1 MANKDANSGSITID
15 KPSMAFAVAS
25 LQLSS
30 RQIDAERA
38 TLVELKKQLITDPEC
53 LSGDRAEN
61 YKEFLEAVDAFCS
74 KVADAAVLLRNEASK
89 RNERFNL
96 EVDFKKIDAK
106 AQDSLSKAKSARAK
120 TLKGQ

>member
-1 MANKDANSGSITID
+1 MLEPYEWKRSRTVLRREG
-15 KPSMAFAVAS
+15 AS
-25 LQLSS
+25 N
-30 RQIDAERA
+30 RPD
-38 TLVELKKQLITDPEC
+38 LVD
-53 LSGDRAEN
+53 SGDRAEN

-120 TLKGQ
+120 KLKGQ

>member
-1 MANKDANSGSITID
+1 MGNKSANSIVID

-30 RQIDAERA
+30 RQIDSERA
-38 TLVELKKQLITDPEC
+38 NLAELKKQLVTDPEC

-61 YKEFLEAVDAFCS
+61 YKEFLEEIDAFCG
-74 KVADAAVLLRNEASK
+74 KIADAAILLRNEASK
-89 RNERFNL
+89 RNEKFNL

-106 AQDSLSKAKSARAK
+106 AQDSLSRTKAARAK
-120 TLKGQ
+120 KLKGQ

>member
-38 TLVELKKQLITDPEC
+38 TLVELKKQLITM
-53 LSGDRAEN
+53 S
-61 YKEFLEAVDAFCS
+61 
-74 KVADAAVLLRNEASK
+74 ASTW
-89 RNERFNL
+89 RSISRRSTPRRRT
-96 EVDFKKIDAK
+96 A
-106 AQDSLSKAKSARAK
+106 
-120 TLKGQ
+120 

>member
-1 MANKDANSGSITID
+1 MGSKNANSIVID

-38 TLVELKKQLITDPEC
+38 QLAELKKQLITDPEC

-61 YKEFLEAVDAFCS
+61 YKEFLEEIDAFCA
-74 KVADAAVLLRNEASK
+74 KITDAAILLRDEASK
-89 RNERFNL
+89 RNEKFNL
-96 EVDFKKIDAK
+96 EVDFKRIDAK
-106 AQDSLSKAKSARAK
+106 AQDSLNKTKAARAK
-120 TLKGQ
+120 KLKGQ

>member
-53 LSGDRAEN
+53 LVRHE
-61 YKEFLEAVDAFCS
+61 
-74 KVADAAVLLRNEASK
+74 VA
-89 RNERFNL
+89 
-96 EVDFKKIDAK
+96 
-106 AQDSLSKAKSARAK
+106 
-120 TLKGQ
+120 

>member
-1 MANKDANSGSITID
+1 MGNKSANSIVID

-30 RQIDAERA
+30 RQIDSERA
-38 TLVELKKQLITDPEC
+38 TLAELKKQLVADPEC

-61 YKEFLEAVDAFCS
+61 YKEFLEEIDAFCG
-74 KVADAAVLLRNEASK
+74 KIADAAILLRNEASK
-89 RNERFNL
+89 RNEKFNL

-106 AQDSLSKAKSARAK
+106 AQDSLSRTKAARAK
-120 TLKGQ
+120 KLKGQ